1 MPDSHSAR
9 VWAVVPA
16 AGIGQRMGTERP
28 KQYLELA
35 GRTILEHSLA
45 RLADHP
51 MIHAVQPVIRD
62 DDPVWP
68 GVRER
73 LADRENVLAAAS
85 GGDERQKSVAN
96 GLKALDNLGPEDL
109 VLVHDAVRPCI
120 RGLEIDA
127 VIGAAREGSGAILAV
142 PVADTLK
149 RVNSDGQIEATVD
162 RKPLWRAQTPQVFP
176 AEKLAGA
183 LDRAMAGDAPATDEA
198 MVMEQAGY
206 RVRVVPGR
214 EDNLKITQPEDLALA
229 ATVLEAQ

>member
-1 MPDSHSAR
+1 MPDSFSGR

-16 AGIGQRMGTERP
+16 AGIGQRMGGEHP

-35 GRTILEHSLA
+35 GRTILEHSLT

-51 MIHAVQPVIRD
+51 AVHAVQPVIRD
-62 DDPVWP
+62 DDPFWP

-73 LADRENVLAAAS
+73 LAGREKVLAAVP
-85 GGDERQKSVAN
+85 GGGERQESVAN
-96 GLKALDNLGPEDL
+96 GMKALDNLGPEDL

-120 RGLEIDA
+120 GTLEMDA
-127 VIGAAREGSGAILAV
+127 VVGAAREADGAILAV

-149 RVNSDGQIEATVD
+149 RVDGDGQIEATVD
-162 RKPLWRAQTPQVFP
+162 RKPLWRAQTPQVF
-176 AEKLAGA
+176 AAHKLAGA
-183 LDRAMAGDAPATDEA
+183 LDRALAGDAPATDEA

-229 ATVLEAQ
+229 ATVLEGQ